1 MKVNLFETHIYVD
14 NIDCSKI
21 NLENENF
28 KKTWDSETY
37 SSHLFQNKLDEDSQ
51 SYLINK
57 IGNLLEGQIL
67 KDFKIS
73 ITSIWQNN
81 YIKDDFQEK
90 HMHPD
95 SHFSFIIYKKIEE
108 SKTVF
113 YHPVQDLISCMY
125 PSEFFLKTSF
135 FKLNFETKCRENQI
149 VLFPSYL
156 KHMVKK
162 NSNST
167 TISGNILITI

>member
-1 MKVNLFETHIYVD
+1 MKINLFESHIYID

-21 NLENENF
+21 NLKNENF

-37 SSHLFQNKLDEDSQ
+37 SSNLFQNKLDENSQ

-57 IGNLLEGQIL
+57 IGNLLESQIL

-73 ITSIWQNN
+73 ITGIWQND

-113 YHPVQDLISCMY
+113 YHPVQDLIACMY
-125 PSEFFLKTSF
+125 PTEFLQKTNF
-135 FKLNFETKCRENQI
+135 FNAKFETKCRENQI

-167 TISGNILITI
+167 TISGNILITV